1 LLTPKK
7 GTPNQPKPG
16 NQPSKQ
22 QPSPQAKQQQ
32 NQQPK
37 QQAKQQP
44 KPQQNSQQKQQPN
57 QKIKQ
62 QQNQQPK
69 QQQKKPSPKQ
79 SPVVQQTKPQPTTP
93 TKVNQEAYEEERF
106 DQRLLVAIPPNC
118 PPKKQNKPQQNKQQQ
133 QQQKNKQQQQPQQI
147 KKEQQ
152 PGIGPGPFGKASRK
166 LDQLQ
171 RLEAKKQKSKQAQLN
186 KKQRKQKSTPV
197 EFVNLA
203 ESSQSSEDDDVVHVP
218 LPPAPIIELDTS
230 DGEQTCT
237 SSQLFH
243 EENAM
248 DATDV
253 KMGLSCIT
261 DHEATGVVTGTFTP
275 STNSP
280 CCSVMSSDDFIV
292 QKDTSRLLAERENAN
307 DDDLLVLTEKAIRE
321 SNVHKVPDKEVVE
334 ETPQDHAADTSSE
347 YEFVPPSRL
356 EEIKRNYR
364 VGEQQFRAL
373 DVYESESDLTESG
386 IYSKAKNKAMPTI
399 IRNVDSS
406 SGSSSV
412 EEVVEPSVQKTKRL
426 RKRSTSTNVHSHS
439 DPNNDDLGDDT
450 DSEDGVHATGVPGI
464 ARGMAVERC
473 KRKIRRISIRRNSDE
488 NPKKAARIQKPKVS
502 ASQEASS
509 ESTSE
514 DELPSARDI
523 AERLLNP
530 NAEKEP
536 AQEATC
542 DNPETVSIG
551 SDANSEAEAEFRDA
565 MTGRLAAVFERLD
578 AQARKSQEEEQMDAS
593 GYVSDEED
601 SRDNVADT
609 TIQTEEELDVSKE
622 LQEADAEENDV
633 DVSMEEPAIQVE
645 HNLPL
650 LTDESLPKGGE
661 LIGWNE
667 EMCRF
672 YNDSWNGEQFSVH
685 KVQKRMSGEC

>member
-1 LLTPKK
+1 MLTPKK

-118 PPKKQNKPQQNKQQQ
+118 PPKKQNKPQQNKQQ

-321 SNVHKVPDKEVVE
+321 SNVQKVPDKEVVE

-601 SRDNVADT
+601 SRDKTADT